1 MQADLSYR
9 CVPVK
14 RVGIREL
21 IVILGTT
28 MGSSSRQIVINSA
41 STLRSN
47 ESDTNRKLT
56 AMSERIRA
64 LEDALQNQSDDS
76 HPLLSAELLSIKQGI
91 EIVDPRLEDT
101 KDDDVEEEMTGM
113 FGTLSVSE
121 GPGKSMRF
129 LGATAT
135 DVSLG
140 SSHMFLISYQK

>member
-1 MQADLSYR
+1 MNEAS
-9 CVPVK
+9 
-14 RVGIREL
+14 IREL
-21 IVILGTT
+21 TATSGTT
-28 MGSSSRQIVINSA
+28 TGSSSRQIVINSA

-64 LEDALQNQSDDS
+64 LEDALHNQCDDS

-101 KDDDVEEEMTGM
+101 RDGEAEEDMAGM
-113 FGTLSVSE
+113 FGTLSVSD

-135 DVSLG
+135 DVSRGLPLLVH
-140 SSHMFLISYQK
+140 S